1 MSRRGFDVFE
11 TQDLWTLWTQLLSKS
26 YVIFIVIPGLI
37 FLNLVFYLY
46 SPYNI
51 NLNGH

>member
-1 MSRRGFDVFE
+1 MCLKLRISGHCEPAAFKKLCD
-11 TQDLWTLWTQLLSKS
+11 
-26 YVIFIVIPGLI
+26 FIVIPGLI